1 MAKKEAVIP
10 TTIQIG
16 DTAGAV
22 WQALSEKGP
31 LSYAKLLK
39 VVPEPRDMVMH
50 AIGWLAREG
59 KLVFSGTA
67 RTQTIALRD
76 EV

>member
-1 MAKKEAVIP
+1 MAKKEPVIP
-10 TTIQIG
+10 TAAQIG
-16 DTAGAV
+16 EVAGAV

-39 VVPEPRDMVMH
+39 VVPESRDTVMQ